1 MRTRFP
7 VSARVLPLLAALAVQ
22 PAQAQQMTDP
32 TKPGYIH
39 PAIIHNIH
47 TCGAANC
54 YYDAPSGGSG
64 SRSGGTYSP
73 NPYTRGHIVERR
85 YGSAAV
91 GTVDAPHFNESG
103 YSAEMFTAVS
113 SSREAADREAM
124 DKCTARNNGCIII
137 ARVANSCTHI
147 TATSAG
153 GQTREPARFYVS
165 PYVPPQELPDI
176 SGYTPQSGAEHLAKE
191 ASKAACEADAD
202 APGRNRHS
210 CFADTIDDFLCAWDV
225 VKPLR
230 GYR

>member
-1 MRTRFP
+1 MP
-7 VSARVLPLLAALAVQ
+7 ARIFWRALPLLAAAFALS
-22 PAQAQQMTDP
+22 AQAQHNPNQ
-32 TKPGYIH
+32 PGYIH
-39 PAIIHNIH
+39 PAILHNLH

-54 YYDAPSGGSG
+54 YYEEPSSPASNTIYVPEAYTSG
-64 SRSGGTYSP
+64 HT
-73 NPYTRGHIVERR
+73 VEHR

-147 TATSAG
+147 TATTAG

-165 PYVPPQELPDI
+165 PYVPPQELPYI

-210 CFADTIDDFLCAWDV
+210 CFGDTVDDFLCAWDKV
-225 VKPLR
+225 ER
-230 GYR
+230 TTGYR